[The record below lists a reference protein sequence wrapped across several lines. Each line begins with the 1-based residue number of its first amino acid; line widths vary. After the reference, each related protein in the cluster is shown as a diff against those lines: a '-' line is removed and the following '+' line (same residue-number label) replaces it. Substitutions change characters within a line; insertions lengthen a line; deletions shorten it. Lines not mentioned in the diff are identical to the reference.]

1 MRFKFSFCFRILTG
15 LKVPLSPFFK
25 MVLQFQSQ
33 NISFSKLMKLTQY
46 LKEFL
51 VLQFAIDKKEGQLG
65 KVIVVV
71 RSRSFQTAQ
80 TWKEGKSR
88 KWSLTYWLL
97 IKGFSPCRQIIYD
110 GANDCTMLLSGLLS
124 PFQAY
129 HFVIKFPTEKMQGPG
144 PITNLCKCTHFLYFL
159 QENGSSVQ
167 QFCNSPNYQQLPITK
182 AILPV
187 CAVILQY
194 FQPVQSSSTLE
205 YREPRQSFTQASMS
219 CLDDV

>member
-97 IKGFSPCRQIIYD
+97 IKAFSPCRTIIND
-110 GANDCTMLLSGLLS
+110 GANEYTMLL
-124 PFQAY
+124 
-129 HFVIKFPTEKMQGPG
+129 
-144 PITNLCKCTHFLYFL
+144 
-159 QENGSSVQ
+159 
-167 QFCNSPNYQQLPITK
+167 
-182 AILPV
+182 
-187 CAVILQY
+187 
-194 FQPVQSSSTLE
+194 
-205 YREPRQSFTQASMS
+205 
-219 CLDDV
+219 